1 MNIINSFDDFVQY
14 CIEHGEHLRNHTN
27 FGSMVMEFRGELEKG
42 LEERDEMFF
51 AHEGLVL
58 DLCKE
63 LGLEYESSGKNEII
77 AKIKE
82 IKNER

>member
-27 FGSMVMEFRGELEKG
+27 FGSMVMEFRKELEDG
-42 LEERDEMFF
+42 LRVTDKMFF
-51 AHEGLVL
+51 AYEGLVL

-63 LGLEYESSGKNEII
+63 LGLEYELSGKNEIV